1 MLTIIWWIF
10 LLIVALKLGTR
21 VIKIITKGVD
31 RAFDGLEN
39 RIDRRT
45 QRRED

>member
-1 MLTIIWWIF
+1 MLTIILWIF
-10 LLIVALKLGTR
+10 LIILLLKIGGR
-21 VIKIITKGVD
+21 AIKLMTKGVD

-39 RIDRRT
+39 RIERRS